1 MLHTSPV
8 ESSLSADALRAS
20 DAYLALINPSHKS
33 HVTNLFLEAARAG
46 LFKPTDVLARV
57 LGEVRRRLD
66 AATDDGERSKWA
78 AILTTLARPEALA
91 FAGYAIHYAALPEV
105 ARRRMKATR
114 QATFIDGYM
123 ERQDPTPSQLTL
135 LRRMGWEGTPSV
147 ANRAEAAALLGALLA
162 GREVSHE

>member
-8 ESSLSADALRAS
+8 ESSLSADALRAR

-33 HVTNLFLEAARAG
+33 HVTNLFLEASRAG

-147 ANRAEAAALLGALLA
+147 ANSAEAAALLGALLA

>member
-1 MLHTSPV
+1 MLHAPV
-8 ESSLSADALRAS
+8 ESSLSADALRAR